1 MRQFAVIGLGR
12 FGRKVAETLAKKGA
26 SVIAID
32 SNQELVDKVSDFATK
47 AIQMDSTDEKA
58 LVASGI
64 KDVDVAVIGMGED
77 IESSVLTTALLKNLD
92 IKEIVARACT
102 PLHAQILK
110 MVGATRV
117 VIPEEDMGIRVAHSI
132 LSPGV
137 LEYIEL
143 GADYTLAEIEAKSE
157 SVTGRTISELD
168 LKAKY
173 GINVLIVKRRVFE
186 VGENIEETIVKE
198 VKVLPTSDYKIQ
210 EGDVL
215 VVVGSSEDIES
226 FEKHMK

>member
-12 FGRKVAETLAKKGA
+12 FGRRVAETLAKKGA
-26 SVIAID
+26 PVIAID
-32 SNQELVDKVSDFATK
+32 SKPELVGKVSDFVTK
-47 AIQMDSTDEKA
+47 AVQIDSTDEEA
-58 LVASGI
+58 LIASGV
-64 KDVDVAVIGMGED
+64 KDVDVAVVSMGED
-77 IESSVLTTALLKNLD
+77 VESSVLTTALLKNLN
-92 IKEIVARACT
+92 IKEIVARAST

-110 MVGATRV
+110 MVGATRIV
-117 VIPEEDMGIRVAHSI
+117 FPEEDMGIRVANSI

-157 SVTGRTISELD
+157 SVGRTINELN
-168 LKAKY
+168 LRTKY
-173 GINVLIVKRRVFE
+173 GINVLIVKRKVFE
-186 VGENIEETIVKE
+186 VGEKTEETLEKE

-210 EGDVL
+210 ERDVL
-215 VVVGSSEDIES
+215 VVVGNSKDIEF

>member
-1 MRQFAVIGLGR
+1 MRQFVVIGLGR

-26 SVIAID
+26 PVIAID
-32 SNQELVDKVSDFATK
+32 SKPELVGNVSNFVTK
-47 AIQMDSTDEKA
+47 AVQIDSTDEDA
-58 LVASGI
+58 LVASGV
-64 KDVDVAVIGMGED
+64 KDVDVAVVGMGED
-77 IESSVLTTALLKNLD
+77 VESSILTTALLKNLN
-92 IKEIVARACT
+92 IKEIVARAST

-110 MVGATRV
+110 MVGATRIV
-117 VIPEEDMGIRVAHSI
+117 FPEEDMGIRVANSI

-157 SVTGRTISELD
+157 SIDRTIDELD
-168 LKAKY
+168 LRAKY
-173 GINVLIVKRRVFE
+173 GVNVLIVKRKVFE
-186 VGENIEETIVKE
+186 AGEKLEETMKKE
-198 VKVLPTSDYKIQ
+198 MKVLPTSDYKIQ

-215 VVVGSSEDIES
+215 VVVGNSKDIES

>member
-1 MRQFAVIGLGR
+1 MRQFAVIGLGG
-12 FGRKVAETLAKKGA
+12 FGRKVAETLSKKGA
-26 SVIAID
+26 PVIAID
-32 SNQELVDKVSDFATK
+32 SNQELINRVSDIVTK
-47 AIQMDSTDEKA
+47 AVQTDSTDESS
-58 LVASGI
+58 LVACGI
-64 KDVDVAVIGMGED
+64 KDVDVAVVSMGED
-77 IESSVLTTALLKNLD
+77 IESSILTTALLKNLE

-117 VIPEEDMGIRVAHSI
+117 VFPEEDMGIRVANSI

-143 GADYTLAEIEAKSE
+143 GADYTLAEIEAKSKDI
-157 SVTGRTISELD
+157 GRTINELE

-173 GINVLIVKRRVFE
+173 GINVLIIKRKIFE
-186 VGENIEETIVKE
+186 VGENIEKTIEKE
-198 VKVLPTSDYKIQ
+198 VKVLPTAGYKIQ

>member
-12 FGRKVAETLAKKGA
+12 FGSKVAETLAKKGVH
-26 SVIAID
+26 VIAID
-32 SNQELVDKVSDFATK
+32 SDPELVGRVSDVVTK
-47 AIQMDSTDEKA
+47 AVQIDSTDEESLA
-58 LVASGI
+58 ASGV
-64 KDVDVAVIGMGED
+64 KDVDVAVVAMGED
-77 IESSVLTTALLKNLD
+77 IESSILTTALLKNLN

-102 PLHAQILK
+102 KLHAQILK

-117 VIPEEDMGIRVAHSI
+117 VFPEEDMGIRVANSI

-157 SVTGRTISELD
+157 SIGHTINELD
-168 LKAKY
+168 LKTRY
-173 GINVLIVKRRVFE
+173 GINVLIVKRKVIE
-186 VGENIEETIVKE
+186 VGEKAGEATEKE

-210 EGDVL
+210 RGDIL
-215 VVVGSSEDIES
+215 VVVGNSKDVES
-226 FEKHMK
+226 FEKH

>member
-1 MRQFAVIGLGR
+1 MRQFVVIGLGR

-26 SVIAID
+26 PVIAID
-32 SNQELVDKVSDFATK
+32 SKPELVGNVSNFVIK
-47 AIQMDSTDEKA
+47 AVQIDSTDEDA
-58 LVASGI
+58 LVASGV
-64 KDVDVAVIGMGED
+64 KDVDVAVVGMGED
-77 IESSVLTTALLKNLD
+77 VESSILTTALLKNLN
-92 IKEIVARACT
+92 IKEIVARAST

-110 MVGATRV
+110 MVGATRIV
-117 VIPEEDMGIRVAHSI
+117 FPEEDMGIRVANSI

-157 SVTGRTISELD
+157 SIDRTIDELD
-168 LKAKY
+168 LRAKY
-173 GINVLIVKRRVFE
+173 GVNVLIVKRKVFE
-186 VGENIEETIVKE
+186 AGEKLEETMKKE
-198 VKVLPTSDYKIQ
+198 MKVLPTSDYKIQ

-215 VVVGSSEDIES
+215 VVVGNSKDIES

>member
-26 SVIAID
+26 PVIAID
-32 SNQELVDKVSDFATK
+32 SKPELVGKVSNFVTK
-47 AIQMDSTDEKA
+47 AVQIDSTDEDA
-58 LVASGI
+58 LVASGV
-64 KDVDVAVIGMGED
+64 KDVDVAVVSMGED
-77 IESSVLTTALLKNLD
+77 VESSILTTALLKNLN
-92 IKEIVARACT
+92 IKEIVARAST

-117 VIPEEDMGIRVAHSI
+117 VFPEEDMGIRVANSI

-157 SVTGRTISELD
+157 SIGCTINELD
-168 LKAKY
+168 LRAKY
-173 GINVLIVKRRVFE
+173 GVNVLIVKRKVFE
-186 VGENIEETIVKE
+186 VGKKTEETMEKE
-198 VKVLPTSDYKIQ
+198 TKVLPTSDYKIQ

-215 VVVGSSEDIES
+215 VVVGNSKEIES
-226 FEKHMK
+226 FERHMK

>member
-1 MRQFAVIGLGR
+1 MRQFVVIGLGR

-26 SVIAID
+26 PVIAID
-32 SNQELVDKVSDFATK
+32 CKPELVGNVSNFVIK
-47 AIQMDSTDEKA
+47 AVQIDSTDEDA
-58 LVASGI
+58 LVASGV
-64 KDVDVAVIGMGED
+64 KDVDVAVVGMGED
-77 IESSVLTTALLKNLD
+77 VESSILTTALLKNLN
-92 IKEIVARACT
+92 IKEIVARAST

-117 VIPEEDMGIRVAHSI
+117 VFPEEDMGIRVANSI

-157 SVTGRTISELD
+157 SIDRTIDELD
-168 LKAKY
+168 LRAKY
-173 GINVLIVKRRVFE
+173 GVNVLIVKRKVFE
-186 VGENIEETIVKE
+186 AGEKLEETMKKE
-198 VKVLPTSDYKIQ
+198 MKVLPTSDYKIQ

-215 VVVGSSEDIES
+215 VVVGNSKDIES

>member
-1 MRQFAVIGLGR
+1 
-12 FGRKVAETLAKKGA
+12 
-26 SVIAID
+26 
-32 SNQELVDKVSDFATK
+32 
-47 AIQMDSTDEKA
+47 
-58 LVASGI
+58 
-64 KDVDVAVIGMGED
+64 
-77 IESSVLTTALLKNLD
+77 
-92 IKEIVARACT
+92 
-102 PLHAQILK
+102 

-117 VIPEEDMGIRVAHSI
+117 VFPEEDMGIRVANSI

-157 SVTGRTISELD
+157 SIGHSISELD
-168 LKAKY
+168 LRTKY
-173 GINVLIVKRRVFE
+173 GINVLIVKRKIYE
-186 VGENIEETIVKE
+186 AGENREEPIEKE

-210 EGDVL
+210 EGDIL

>member
-12 FGRKVAETLAKKGA
+12 FGSKVAETLAKKGVH
-26 SVIAID
+26 VIAID
-32 SNQELVDKVSDFATK
+32 SDRELVGRVSDVVTK
-47 AIQMDSTDEKA
+47 AVQIDSTDEESLA
-58 LVASGI
+58 ASGV
-64 KDVDVAVIGMGED
+64 KDVDVAVVAMGED
-77 IESSVLTTALLKNLD
+77 VESSILTTALLKNLN

-102 PLHAQILK
+102 KLHAQILK

-117 VIPEEDMGIRVAHSI
+117 VFPEEDMGIRVANSI

-157 SVTGRTISELD
+157 SIGHTINELD
-168 LKAKY
+168 LKTRY
-173 GINVLIVKRRVFE
+173 GINVLIVKRKVIE
-186 VGENIEETIVKE
+186 VGEKAGEATEKE

-210 EGDVL
+210 RGDIL
-215 VVVGSSEDIES
+215 VVVGNSKDVES

>member
-12 FGRKVAETLAKKGA
+12 FGRKVAETLAKKGVP
-26 SVIAID
+26 VIAID
-32 SNQELVDKVSDFATK
+32 SKQELVAKVSDFVTK
-47 AIQMDSTDEKA
+47 AVQIDSTDEEA

-64 KDVDVAVIGMGED
+64 KDVDVAVVSMGED

-117 VIPEEDMGIRVAHSI
+117 VFPEEDMGIRVANSV

-157 SVTGRTISELD
+157 SIGRTINELD
-168 LKAKY
+168 LRSKY
-173 GINVLIVKRRVFE
+173 GINVLIVKRKVFE
-186 VGENIEETIVKE
+186 AGEKTDEILEKE

-215 VVVGSSEDIES
+215 VVVGNSKDIES

>member
-1 MRQFAVIGLGR
+1 MRQFVVIGLGR

-26 SVIAID
+26 PVIAID
-32 SNQELVDKVSDFATK
+32 SKPELVGNVSNFVIK
-47 AIQMDSTDEKA
+47 AVQIDSTDEDA
-58 LVASGI
+58 LVASGV
-64 KDVDVAVIGMGED
+64 KDVDVAVVGMGED
-77 IESSVLTTALLKNLD
+77 VESSILTTALLKNLN
-92 IKEIVARACT
+92 IKEIVARAST

-117 VIPEEDMGIRVAHSI
+117 VFPEEDMGIRVANSI

-157 SVTGRTISELD
+157 SIDRTIDELD
-168 LKAKY
+168 LRAKY
-173 GINVLIVKRRVFE
+173 GVNVLIVKRKVFE
-186 VGENIEETIVKE
+186 AGEKLEETMKKE
-198 VKVLPTSDYKIQ
+198 MKVLPTSDYKIQ

-215 VVVGSSEDIES
+215 VVVGNSKDIES

>member
-12 FGRKVAETLAKKGA
+12 FGRKVTETLAKKGA
-26 SVIAID
+26 PVIAID
-32 SNQELVDKVSDFATK
+32 RNQELVEKISDFVTK

-58 LVASGI
+58 LIAGGI
-64 KDVDVAVIGMGED
+64 KDVDVAVVSMGED

-92 IKEIVARACT
+92 IKEIIARAGT

-117 VIPEEDMGIRVAHSI
+117 VFPEEDMGIRVANSI

-157 SVTGRTISELD
+157 SIGHTINELD
-168 LKAKY
+168 LRARY
-173 GINVLIVKRRVFE
+173 GITALIVRRKVFE
-186 VGENIEETIVKE
+186 VEEKTGEITEKE
-198 VKVLPTSDYKIQ
+198 VKVLPTSDYRIQ

>member
-12 FGRKVAETLAKKGA
+12 FGCKVAETLAKKGA
-26 SVIAID
+26 PVIAID
-32 SNQELVDKVSDFATK
+32 TNQELVEKVSDFVTK

-64 KDVDVAVIGMGED
+64 KDVDVAVVSMGED

-117 VIPEEDMGIRVAHSI
+117 VFPEEDMGIRVANSI

-157 SVTGRTISELD
+157 SIGRTINELD
-168 LKAKY
+168 LRTKY
-173 GINVLIVKRRVFE
+173 GINVLIVKRKVFE
-186 VGENIEETIVKE
+186 VGENVEETIEKE
-198 VKVLPTSDYKIQ
+198 VKVLPASDYKIQ

-215 VVVGSSEDIES
+215 VVVGNSEDIEF

>member
-12 FGRKVAETLAKKGA
+12 FGSKVAETLAKKGVH
-26 SVIAID
+26 VIAID
-32 SNQELVDKVSDFATK
+32 SDRELVGRVSDVVTK
-47 AIQMDSTDEKA
+47 AVQIDSTDEESLA
-58 LVASGI
+58 ASGV
-64 KDVDVAVIGMGED
+64 KDVDVAVVAMGED
-77 IESSVLTTALLKNLD
+77 IESSILTTALLKNLN

-102 PLHAQILK
+102 KLHAQILK

-117 VIPEEDMGIRVAHSI
+117 VFPEEDMGIRVANSI

-157 SVTGRTISELD
+157 SIGHTINELD
-168 LKAKY
+168 LKTRY
-173 GINVLIVKRRVFE
+173 GINVLIVKRKVIE
-186 VGENIEETIVKE
+186 VGEKAGEATEKE

-210 EGDVL
+210 RGDIL
-215 VVVGSSEDIES
+215 VVVGNSKDVES

>member
-12 FGRKVAETLAKKGA
+12 FGSKVAETLAKKGVH
-26 SVIAID
+26 VIAID
-32 SNQELVDKVSDFATK
+32 SDPELVGRVSDVVTK
-47 AIQMDSTDEKA
+47 AVQIDSTDEESLA
-58 LVASGI
+58 ASGV
-64 KDVDVAVIGMGED
+64 KDVDVAVVAMGED
-77 IESSVLTTALLKNLD
+77 VESSILTTALLKNLN

-102 PLHAQILK
+102 KLHAQILK

-117 VIPEEDMGIRVAHSI
+117 VFPEEDMGIRVANSI

-157 SVTGRTISELD
+157 SIGHTINELD
-168 LKAKY
+168 LKTRY
-173 GINVLIVKRRVFE
+173 GINVLIVKRKVIE
-186 VGENIEETIVKE
+186 VGEKAGEATEKE

-210 EGDVL
+210 RGDIL
-215 VVVGSSEDIES
+215 VVVGNSKDVES

>member
-26 SVIAID
+26 HVIAID
-32 SNQELVDKVSDFATK
+32 SNQELVARASDVVTK

-58 LVASGI
+58 LVAVGI
-64 KDVDVAVIGMGED
+64 KDVDVAVVSMGED
-77 IESSVLTTALLKNLD
+77 IESSVLTTALLRNLD
-92 IKEIVARACT
+92 VKEIVARACT
-102 PLHAQILK
+102 SLHAQILK
-110 MVGATRV
+110 MVGASRV
-117 VIPEEDMGIRVAHSI
+117 VFPEEDMGIRVANSI

-143 GADYTLAEIEAKSE
+143 GADYTLAEIEAKSD
-157 SVTGRTISELD
+157 SIGRTINELD
-168 LKAKY
+168 LKTKY
-173 GINVLIVKRRVFE
+173 GVNVLIVKRKVIE
-186 VGENIEETIVKE
+186 AGEKADESREKE
-198 VKVLPTSDYKIQ
+198 VKVLPTSNYKIQ

-215 VVVGSSEDIES
+215 VVVGNSKDIES

>member
-12 FGRKVAETLAKKGA
+12 FGRKVAETLAKKGVP
-26 SVIAID
+26 VIAID
-32 SNQELVDKVSDFATK
+32 SKPELVGKVSDFVTK
-47 AIQMDSTDEKA
+47 AVQIDSTDEEA
-58 LVASGI
+58 LIASGV
-64 KDVDVAVIGMGED
+64 KDVDVAVVSMGED
-77 IESSVLTTALLKNLD
+77 VESSVLTTALLKNLN
-92 IKEIVARACT
+92 IKEIVARAST

-110 MVGATRV
+110 MVGATRIV
-117 VIPEEDMGIRVAHSI
+117 FPEEDMGIRVANSI

-157 SVTGRTISELD
+157 SIGCTINELNLRT
-168 LKAKY
+168 KY
-173 GINVLIVKRRVFE
+173 GINVLIVKRKVFE
-186 VGENIEETIVKE
+186 VGEKTEETLEKE

-210 EGDVL
+210 ERDVL
-215 VVVGSSEDIES
+215 VVVGNSKDIEF

>member
-12 FGRKVAETLAKKGA
+12 FGSKVAETLAKKGVH
-26 SVIAID
+26 VIAID
-32 SNQELVDKVSDFATK
+32 SDPELVGRVSDVVTK
-47 AIQMDSTDEKA
+47 AVQIDSTDEESLA
-58 LVASGI
+58 ASGV
-64 KDVDVAVIGMGED
+64 KDVDVAVVAMGED
-77 IESSVLTTALLKNLD
+77 VESSILTTALLKNLN

-102 PLHAQILK
+102 KLHAQILK

-117 VIPEEDMGIRVAHSI
+117 VFPEEDMGIRVANSI

-157 SVTGRTISELD
+157 SIGRTINELD
-168 LKAKY
+168 LKTRY
-173 GINVLIVKRRVFE
+173 GINVIIVKRKVIE
-186 VGENIEETIVKE
+186 VGEKAEEAIEKE

-210 EGDVL
+210 RGDIL
-215 VVVGSSEDIES
+215 VVVGNNKDVES

>member
-12 FGRKVAETLAKKGA
+12 FGRRVAETLAKKGA
-26 SVIAID
+26 PVIAID
-32 SNQELVDKVSDFATK
+32 SKPELVGKVSDFVTK
-47 AIQMDSTDEKA
+47 AVQIDSTDEEA
-58 LVASGI
+58 LIASGV
-64 KDVDVAVIGMGED
+64 KDVDVAVVSMGED
-77 IESSVLTTALLKNLD
+77 VESSVLTTALLKNLN
-92 IKEIVARACT
+92 IKEIVARAST

-110 MVGATRV
+110 MVGATRIV
-117 VIPEEDMGIRVAHSI
+117 FPEEDMGIRVANSI

-157 SVTGRTISELD
+157 SIGRTINELN
-168 LKAKY
+168 LRTKY
-173 GINVLIVKRRVFE
+173 GINVLIVKRKVFE
-186 VGENIEETIVKE
+186 VGEKTEETLEKE

-210 EGDVL
+210 ERDVL
-215 VVVGSSEDIES
+215 VVVGNSKDIEF

>member
-12 FGRKVAETLAKKGA
+12 FGRKVAETLAKKGVP
-26 SVIAID
+26 VIAID
-32 SNQELVDKVSDFATK
+32 SKPELVGKVSDFVTK
-47 AIQMDSTDEKA
+47 AVQIDSTDEEA
-58 LVASGI
+58 LIASGV
-64 KDVDVAVIGMGED
+64 KDVDVAVVSMGED
-77 IESSVLTTALLKNLD
+77 VESSVLTTALLKNLN
-92 IKEIVARACT
+92 IKEIVARAST

-110 MVGATRV
+110 MVGATRIV
-117 VIPEEDMGIRVAHSI
+117 FPEEDMGIRVANSI

-157 SVTGRTISELD
+157 SIGRTINELN
-168 LKAKY
+168 LRTKY
-173 GINVLIVKRRVFE
+173 GINVLIVKRKVFE
-186 VGENIEETIVKE
+186 VGEKTEETLEKE

-210 EGDVL
+210 ERDVL
-215 VVVGSSEDIES
+215 VVVGNSKDIEF

>member
-12 FGRKVAETLAKKGA
+12 FGSKVAETLAKKGVH
-26 SVIAID
+26 VIAID
-32 SNQELVDKVSDFATK
+32 SDRELVGRVSDVVTK
-47 AIQMDSTDEKA
+47 AVQIDSTDEESLA
-58 LVASGI
+58 ASGV
-64 KDVDVAVIGMGED
+64 KDVDVAVVAMGED
-77 IESSVLTTALLKNLD
+77 VESSILTTALLKNLN

-102 PLHAQILK
+102 KLHAQILK

-117 VIPEEDMGIRVAHSI
+117 VFPEEDMGIRVANSI

-157 SVTGRTISELD
+157 SIGHTINELD
-168 LKAKY
+168 LKTRY
-173 GINVLIVKRRVFE
+173 GINVLIVKRKVIE
-186 VGENIEETIVKE
+186 VGEKAGEATEKE

-210 EGDVL
+210 RGDIL
-215 VVVGSSEDIES
+215 VVVGNSKDVE
-226 FEKHMK
+226 

>member
-1 MRQFAVIGLGR
+1 MRQFVVIGLGR

-26 SVIAID
+26 PVIAID
-32 SNQELVDKVSDFATK
+32 SKPELVRNVSNFVTK
-47 AIQMDSTDEKA
+47 AVQIDSTDEDA
-58 LVASGI
+58 LVASGV
-64 KDVDVAVIGMGED
+64 KDVDVAVVGMGED
-77 IESSVLTTALLKNLD
+77 VESSILTTALLKNLN
-92 IKEIVARACT
+92 IKEIVARAST

-117 VIPEEDMGIRVAHSI
+117 VFPEEDMGIRVANSI

-157 SVTGRTISELD
+157 SIDRTIDELD
-168 LKAKY
+168 LRAKY
-173 GINVLIVKRRVFE
+173 GVNVLIVKRKVFE
-186 VGENIEETIVKE
+186 AGEKLEETMKKE
-198 VKVLPTSDYKIQ
+198 MKVLPTSDYKIQ

-215 VVVGSSEDIES
+215 VVVGNSKDIES